1 MKTLS
6 KLLTYLWIGIWTIAT
21 IIIFFFGIYICVKFY
36 PVFISFGI
44 TRMTGCVLIG
54 LITLGT
60 IPLLGY
66 WVLQLILLSI
76 KNDSNS
82 N

>member
-6 KLLTYLWIGIWTIAT
+6 KLLTYLWIGIWIIAT

-36 PVFISFGI
+36 PEFISFSI
-44 TRMTGCVLIG
+44 ARMVGSVLIG
-54 LITLGT
+54 LIIFGT

-66 WVLQLILLSI
+66 WVLQLILLSSE
-76 KNDSNS
+76 NNS
-82 N
+82 D